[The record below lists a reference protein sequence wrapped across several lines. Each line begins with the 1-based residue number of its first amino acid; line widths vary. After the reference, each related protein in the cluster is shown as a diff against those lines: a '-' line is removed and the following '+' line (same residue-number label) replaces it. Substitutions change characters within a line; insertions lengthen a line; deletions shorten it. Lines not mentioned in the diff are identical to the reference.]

1 MNEINLSPFITMMS
15 AALALLGGRRRGWVI
30 INDLAVSFP
39 SDAIVE
45 GRMIRRLHAVVME

>member
-1 MNEINLSPFITMMS
+1 MNEINLSPFITMS
-15 AALALLGGRRRGWVI
+15 AALTMLGGRRARGWVI

-39 SDAIVE
+39 GDAVVE